1 MNWWKRLKGRLK
13 LEEPLS
19 KHTTLRTGGPVKF
32 FIQPADTQDLKLL
45 ITSAKRYKI
54 PLSVIGAGSNILAGD
69 KRLRRMA
76 VSLSSPFFKE
86 IAFKGNLVEAGSGLM
101 LAKLVSETAKRG
113 LSGAE
118 FLSGI
123 PGTLGGALVMN
134 AGAWGSQISKRVMK
148 IRVMD
153 SRGRIKNLA
162 REKIDFAY
170 RKSNLEKFII
180 LGATLKFFRREK
192 RKIRQDIGRYRRQRQ
207 LLQDRS
213 FPSAGCIFRNPPGD
227 HAGRL
232 IDLCGLKGRGFG
244 GARISSKHANF
255 ILNRKNGRA
264 ADILKLMKL
273 IKKEVKDNFKINLQ
287 PEIKIW
293 Q

>member
-1 MNWWKRLKGRLK
+1 
-13 LEEPLS
+13 
-19 KHTTLRTGGPVKF
+19 
-32 FIQPADTQDLKLL
+32 
-45 ITSAKRYKI
+45 
-54 PLSVIGAGSNILAGD
+54 
-69 KRLRRMA
+69 
-76 VSLSSPFFKE
+76 
-86 IAFKGNLVEAGSGLM
+86 
-101 LAKLVSETAKRG
+101 
-113 LSGAE
+113 
-118 FLSGI
+118 
-123 PGTLGGALVMN
+123 
-134 AGAWGSQISKRVMK
+134 
-148 IRVMD
+148 MD

-192 RKIRQDIGRYRRQRQ
+192 RKIRQDIERYRRQRQ